1 MAKNLNVVT
10 PLGRFLIP
18 TYSNRLV
25 FVSFLKKKKKK
36 KKKKKNSIVQTDAGS
51 LSVSN
56 CEIWMHREQQT
67 KYTSVL
73 SGKSAAGVPRVFC
86 CPGII
91 LVSSSWTE
99 EHAPNNFLPDCT
111 AFWIFHFQW
120 QVRILRRGKM
130 R

>member
-36 KKKKKNSIVQTDAGS
+36 KKNSIVQTDAGS

-56 CEIWMHREQQT
+56 CEI
-67 KYTSVL
+67 
-73 SGKSAAGVPRVFC
+73 
-86 CPGII
+86 
-91 LVSSSWTE
+91 
-99 EHAPNNFLPDCT
+99 
-111 AFWIFHFQW
+111 
-120 QVRILRRGKM
+120 
-130 R
+130 